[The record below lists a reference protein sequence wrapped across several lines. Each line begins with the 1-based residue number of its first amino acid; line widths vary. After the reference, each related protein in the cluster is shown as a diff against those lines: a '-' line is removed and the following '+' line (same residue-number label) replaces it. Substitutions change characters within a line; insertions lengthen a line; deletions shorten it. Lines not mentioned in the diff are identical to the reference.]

1 MSRRTSPRVADD
13 PTGAQ
18 IRAARTRRG
27 LSLRTLARTVDVSP
41 ATLSQIE
48 LGRTGLTLTRLTRIA
63 DALGTSVQEILA
75 IDPARSADGGTG
87 PVRDGRQPQSAERTR
102 DWRAYGPLPFD
113 AVLGA
118 ALAEFVHVGYH
129 GATVRSIAR
138 RAGLSVPGIYH
149 YHPSKQQMLMA
160 ILEYTM
166 SDLLER
172 AEAARA
178 EGLDPVER
186 FSLQVEHLV
195 LFHTHR
201 AELGF
206 VGAAEKRSLH
216 AGNARRIAALR
227 TRQQRYVDDEVRDA
241 VTLGLFRSDGA
252 RERARS
258 IVTMCTA
265 LPTWWRRDGRHS
277 PEQIAEQ
284 YVAIARDVM
293 VAPGRPPLPRL
304 S

>member
-1 MSRRTSPRVADD
+1 MPRRVSPRVTDD

-75 IDPARSADGGTG
+75 IDPARSADGGPG
-87 PVRDGRQPQSAERTR
+87 PVRDRRPPRPEQAR
-102 DWRAYGPLPFD
+102 DWRVYGPLPFD
-113 AVLGA
+113 PVLGA
-118 ALAEFVHVGYH
+118 ALTEFVHVGYH

-149 YHPSKQQMLMA
+149 YHPSKQHMLMA

-166 SDLLER
+166 ADLLER

-186 FSLQVEHLV
+186 FGLQVEHLV

-206 VGAAEKRSLH
+206 VGAAEKRSLDD
-216 AGNARRIAALR
+216 GNARRIAALR
-227 TRQQRYVDDEVRDA
+227 TRQQRYVDDEVHDA
-241 VTLGLFRSDGA
+241 VALGLFRSDGA

-265 LPTWWRRDGRHS
+265 LPTWWRRDGHHT

-293 VAPGRPPLPRL
+293 LAPGRPTSSRL